1 MELQASGAISAT
13 ERCTICERRPAATLL
28 HAATPV
34 LHLGADEF
42 LETPLSRHAWMVCT
56 QCAGA
61 VQQEMVRAG
70 LRSPL
75 RLYIAIAIVAS
86 ERSPAAHPRVWNAR
100 YGQDADARTHDRWMM
115 RLIMFLVACSIVAA
129 GSVIAFVGLAILP
142 VLVR

>member
-1 MELQASGAISAT
+1 MESQTSGAFSAT
-13 ERCTICERRPAATLL
+13 ERCAICERRPAATLL
-28 HAATPV
+28 RAATPV
-34 LHLGADEF
+34 LHLGVDEF
-42 LETPLSRHAWMVCT
+42 LETPLSGHAWMVCK

-86 ERSPAAHPRVWNAR
+86 ERSPAAHPGVWSAR
-100 YGQDADARTHDRWMM
+100 YRQYADARTHDRWMM
-115 RLIMFLVACSIVAA
+115 RLIMFLVACS
-129 GSVIAFVGLAILP
+129 VIAFVGLAILP